1 MLQIFRDHHAHCVT
15 KSDFCQQIVKRCQL
29 HAIQLALNIFLR
41 DFIQLTATT
50 QSMVEQTTA
59 QAYRIIT
66 LEVFQQLTNFGARF
80 RANDKV
86 QPSGIRAS
94 ARSGNDFNGLTAGK
108 RLRQRVR
115 LAVNACAHA
124 GMTDI
129 GMHCISEV
137 DGRCTGRQ
145 LDNAPFRCE
154 NVNLI
159 REEIGFNALDK
170 FKRATGTLLQLQ
182 QALHPALGAYL
193 RGSAGFA
200 VLFIS
205 PVRGNTHLRHLIHIF
220 GTDLDLNRHAVRANH
235 RGVQRLIAVRFWNGD
250 IVFHAARTRLV
261 QAVHLAQH
269 AITGVRIIDDHA
281 ESVDVHDRV
290 KTLLFEHHFA
300 VNRIKMLLATTD
312 AARYSRFL
320 QTPFDFRKN
329 LLDHLFTVAARG
341 FHHFFDYAITVGIQ
355 RLKTQLFEF
364 GFNVVDT

>member
-1 MLQIFRDHHAHCVT
+1 
-15 KSDFCQQIVKRCQL
+15 
-29 HAIQLALNIFLR
+29 
-41 DFIQLTATT
+41 
-50 QSMVEQTTA
+50 MVEQTTA

-170 FKRATGTLLQLQ
+170 FKRTTGALLQLQ
-182 QALHPALGAYL
+182 QALHPALGADL
-193 RGSAGFA
+193 CGSTGFA

-250 IVFHAARTRLV
+250 VVFHATRTRLV
-261 QAVHLAQH
+261 QAMHLPEH

-281 ESVDVHDRV
+281 ESVDVHD
-290 KTLLFEHHFA
+290 
-300 VNRIKMLLATTD
+300 
-312 AARYSRFL
+312 
-320 QTPFDFRKN
+320 
-329 LLDHLFTVAARG
+329 
-341 FHHFFDYAITVGIQ
+341 
-355 RLKTQLFEF
+355 
-364 GFNVVDT
+364 